1 MITSI
6 RIDDNKRTPFKYT
19 SKIKALK
26 NGSEFIFK
34 PGVNVIVGKNGSGK
48 STLLNMISKYM
59 LCEKKM
65 CSELPSE
72 ALYFPDIFDDDKVLD
87 GISIKS
93 DYIGKVFYLLQ
104 QTEMRKDDILDN
116 INNLSLYMNGTS
128 RSSGEKNLHAMNS
141 LFDFVFNQDE
151 YAFPIQKLME
161 FKKKS
166 NEFWANRIDNL
177 LKYYKDNH
185 VVLMEKDFEYTILM
199 DEPDRNLDIDNIMD
213 LYKVLSFHKPQDA
226 KGRRRSVLMTPAVPE
241 RIRVLSPSWYREA
254 VEFQGKPESEQRDFC
269 SWCRCTGGCNLCAD
283 ISKYNTKGLKIYG
296 G

>member
-6 RIDDNKRTPFKYT
+6 RIDDNKKTPFKYIQ
-19 SKIKALK
+19 KIKAFK

-93 DYIGKVFYLLQ
+93 DYIGKVF
-104 QTEMRKDDILDN
+104 
-116 INNLSLYMNGTS
+116 
-128 RSSGEKNLHAMNS
+128 
-141 LFDFVFNQDE
+141 
-151 YAFPIQKLME
+151 
-161 FKKKS
+161 
-166 NEFWANRIDNL
+166 
-177 LKYYKDNH
+177 
-185 VVLMEKDFEYTILM
+185 
-199 DEPDRNLDIDNIMD
+199 
-213 LYKVLSFHKPQDA
+213 
-226 KGRRRSVLMTPAVPE
+226 MTPPVPE
-241 RIRVLSPSWYREA
+241 KVRVLSPAWYRAA
-254 VEFQGKPESEQRDFC
+254 VEFQGRPEQERLAFC
-269 SWCRCTGGCNLCAD
+269 SWCCCHGGCNLCMD
-283 ISKYNTKGLKIYG
+283 ISKYNIKGLKIYG

>member
-1 MITSI
+1 M
-6 RIDDNKRTPFKYT
+6 
-19 SKIKALK
+19 
-26 NGSEFIFK
+26 
-34 PGVNVIVGKNGSGK
+34 NVIVGKNGSGK

-93 DYIGKVFYLLQ
+93 DYIGKVFHLLQ

-116 INNLSLYMNGTS
+116 INNLSLYMNGAS

-213 LYKVLSFHKPQDA
+213 LYKVLSFHKPQTQIIAVIHNPALIYKLSKLDCVNFIEMT
-226 KGRRRSVLMTPAVPE
+226 KGFSGAD
-241 RIRVLSPSWYREA
+241 LSPGDV
-254 VEFQGKPESEQRDFC
+254 VEFCARVSAYEKGYKGHKDDVLNRPIERDYRLSRPTKIKKIGKMPKEDGDLC
-269 SWCRCTGGCNLCAD
+269 S
-283 ISKYNTKGLKIYG
+283 
-296 G
+296 